1 MSTSATQ
8 PGTTTRAGRSGK
20 GLGIA
25 AAALAIVIA
34 AGFVFAVNQGNEVTA
49 SAAQT
54 RAAQI
59 ADARY
64 EEMVRLNEAAAQ
76 AALRPDGAAEINR
89 LNELAAQVKAESHPA
104 FNIEATKMELAGQ
117 AAVRPAGSAELAR
130 LNELAAQVK
139 AESHPAFNIEA
150 TKMELAGQ
158 LAAANEYPGLNPET
172 RTSMLIDK
180 LDEQAY
186 VPSIVLPGV
195 VSEIRNGFR
204 VDQAQTDDQS
214 PTELNQPE
222 WDNRMP

>member
-34 AGFVFAVNQGNEVTA
+34 AGFVFAVNQGNEVTGSGVNELSGPA
-49 SAAQT
+49 EISAA
-54 RAAQI
+54 RHAE
-59 ADARY
+59 R
-64 EEMVRLNEAAAQ
+64 VRLSELAAQ

-89 LNELAAQVKAESHPA
+89 LNELAAKVRAESHPA
-104 FNIEATKMELAGQ
+104 FNIEATKMELA
-117 AAVRPAGSAELAR
+117 
-130 LNELAAQVK
+130 AQNTV
-139 AESHPAFNIEA
+139 
-150 TKMELAGQ
+150 
-158 LAAANEYPGLNPET
+158 YPGTNPET

-180 LDEQAY
+180 LDEHAY

-204 VDQAQTDDQS
+204 VDEAQTAGSESDQ
-214 PTELNQPE
+214 LNQPE

>member
-25 AAALAIVIA
+25 AAALAVVIA
-34 AGFVFAVNQGNEVTA
+34 AGFVFAVNQGNDVTA
-49 SAAQT
+49 SDAQT

-89 LNELAAQVKAESHPA
+89 LNELAAKVEAESHPA
-104 FNIEATKMELAGQ
+104 FNIEK
-117 AAVRPAGSAELAR
+117 
-130 LNELAAQVK
+130 
-139 AESHPAFNIEA
+139 

-158 LAAANEYPGLNPET
+158 LAPGSEYPGLNPET
-172 RTSMLIDK
+172 RTS
-180 LDEQAY
+180 
-186 VPSIVLPGV
+186 IVQPV
-195 VSEIRNGFR
+195 VTES
-204 VDQAQTDDQS
+204 
-214 PTELNQPE
+214 TELNQPE